1 MAGLAR
7 WDPFREFLGME
18 REMGRLF
25 SDLAV
30 LPPLRR
36 EGGAMVLA
44 PSIDVYNRD
53 EDLVIRAEM
62 PGIKPDDVD
71 ISIVDDVLTL
81 HGKRAEKLETKE
93 EDYLIRESSWGEF
106 ERTLRLPAGVKPDSV
121 HAEYTDGVLEI
132 VVPHGARAE
141 TTSTVHVPIETK
153 TPEPSKLEAHH

>member
-1 MAGLAR
+1 MAGLTR
-7 WDPFREFLGME
+7 WDPFRDME

-30 LPPLRR
+30 LPPMRR
-36 EGGAMVLA
+36 EGGTYILA

-81 HGKRAEKLETKE
+81 HGKRTEKLETKE
-93 EDYLIRESSWGEF
+93 EDYLLRESTYGEF
-106 ERTLRLPAGVKPDSV
+106 ERTLRLPAGVKPESV
-121 HAEYTDGVLEI
+121 HAEYTDGVLEV
-132 VVPHGARAE
+132 VVPHGARRE

-153 TPEPSKLEAHH
+153 TTEPGKLEAHH